1 MMSRFIEDSDASED
15 ASEQIEKLTRNKTI
29 ELTMLLSKDASDAAD
44 SRSRTDWAIQFV
56 TTLRNELLEI
66 ALKEIMRILD
76 KQEEI
81 DKLNHLWMKGTE
93 T

>member
-1 MMSRFIEDSDASED
+1 MD
-15 ASEQIEKLTRNKTI
+15 ASEQIEKLTKAKAL
-29 ELTMLLSKDASDAAD
+29 ELTKLLSKDASDAAD
-44 SRSRTDWAIQFV
+44 IRNRTDWAIQFV
-56 TTLRNELLEI
+56 ATLRNEFLEI

-76 KQEEI
+76 TQEEL

>member
-1 MMSRFIEDSDASED
+1 MT
-15 ASEQIEKLTRNKTI
+15 ASEQIEKLTRAKTL
-29 ELTMLLSKDASDAAD
+29 ELVAQLTQDIYDGDVL
-44 SRSRTDWAIQFV
+44 RNRTDWAIRFV
-56 TTLRNELLEI
+56 ATLRNEFLEI

>member
-1 MMSRFIEDSDASED
+1 MD
-15 ASEQIEKLTRNKTI
+15 ASEQIEKLTKDKQL
-29 ELTMLLSKDASDAAD
+29 ELAALLTEHASDAAD
-44 SRSRTDWAIQFV
+44 IRKRADWAIRFV

-93 T
+93 K